1 SFSRHDHIATRPS
14 PRTVSQ
20 PWGEKERASMRS
32 SPALRFALPLL
43 LLCLSLPA
51 RAADN
56 PKALDIGAAAPDF
69 TLPAVDGKNHSLNDY
84 ADAKILVIIFT
95 CNHCPTAQAYEA
107 RIKQLDADY
116 RDKGMKLIAIQPNDP
131 QALRLDELGYTD
143 LSDSFDEM
151 KLRAKDH
158 DFKFPY

>member
-1 SFSRHDHIATRPS
+1 
-14 PRTVSQ
+14 
-20 PWGEKERASMRS
+20 GMRS
-32 SPALRFALPLL
+32 SPLLRFALPFL

-51 RAADN
+51 HAADN
-56 PKALDIGAAAPDF
+56 PKTLDIGSPAPDF
-69 TLPAVDGKNHSLNDY
+69 ALPGVDGKNHSLKDY
-84 ADAKILVIIFT
+84 ADARILVVVFT

-158 DFKFPY
+158 DFKFPYLYDGETQAVSKAYG